1 MRLPRL
7 SLRPSVLPALFAAL
21 VLTSQPGFA
30 LEKLPRPLADLA
42 PAHFAKTVDIAQ
54 GAAEGSIVLSTQDG
68 YTRSRQVK
76 GARVNDVHLRAI
88 VDRQSGKVSW
98 QVWHDLV
105 YVGGRKDVSAVHYSV
120 GGAARRAVP
129 LHVEHWLDECPA
141 TDAPGFCNQF
151 TRIGF
156 ELPETVV
163 REIAATGHAGQ
174 RTPWH
179 MRFDDAAGRHVT
191 GAIAPAEVAG
201 LVEALD
207 AWKGRAG

>member
-7 SLRPSVLPALFAAL
+7 SFRPSVLPALFAAF
-21 VLTSQPGFA
+21 VVTSQPGFA

-42 PAHFAKTVDIAQ
+42 PAHFARTISVEQ
-54 GAAEGSIVLSTQDG
+54 GAAPGTVVLSTQDG
-68 YTRSRQVK
+68 YARSRQVK
-76 GARVNDVHLRAI
+76 GARANDVHLRAV

-105 YVGGRKDVSAVHYSV
+105 YVGGRKDVSAVHYTA
-120 GGAARRAVP
+120 GGATRQAAP

-151 TRIGF
+151 TRIAF
-156 ELPETVV
+156 ELPEHVV
-163 REIAATGHAGQ
+163 REIAAAGHAGQ
-174 RTPWH
+174 RAPWRL
-179 MRFDDAAGRHVT
+179 RFDDAAGRHVT
-191 GAIAPAEVAG
+191 GAVAPAEAAG

-207 AWKGRAG
+207 AWKARAG